1 MNEQGGRSGG
11 SNSIEMNNCKDHLFI
26 LSAPSGAGK
35 TTLAGAVLN
44 RFADMLYSVSYTTRE
59 PRNGEQDGLDYH
71 FIQRDLFKKYIK
83 EGKWAEWAEV
93 HGNYYGTSAE
103 FLDKSLAAGG
113 DILLDIDVQGTIQ
126 LLERYPDS
134 ITIFIVPP
142 SMDMLR
148 RRLELRGTDSNAVI
162 ARRLVNAEKEMAGQD
177 LYRHVIINDQ
187 LSEAI
192 DELISIIEKYR
203 GSETITESVSKSKG
217 TEV

>member
-1 MNEQGGRSGG
+1 MNEQGGRSAG
-11 SNSIEMNNCKDHLFI
+11 SNSIEMNNCKGRLFI

-35 TTLAGAVLN
+35 TTLARAVLN

-93 HGNYYGTSAE
+93 HGNYYGTSAQ
-103 FLDKSLAAGG
+103 FLDKSLAAGD

-126 LLERYPDS
+126 LLKRYPDS
-134 ITIFIVPP
+134 ITIFIMPP
-142 SMDMLR
+142 SLDMLR
-148 RRLELRGTDSNAVI
+148 RRLELRGTDSKAVI
-162 ARRLVNAEKEMAGQD
+162 ARRLINAEKEMARQD

-187 LSEAI
+187 LPEAVS
-192 DELISIIEKYR
+192 ELISIIEKYR
-203 GSETITESVSKSKG
+203 VL
-217 TEV
+217 